1 MKVTMTKQNVQF
13 DQEEEVENSKDEDKA
28 TVMKEYIAMVVITM
42 ISYYVYYTLWLANGE
57 YLMFFKTLM
66 KLQVN

>member
-1 MKVTMTKQNVQF
+1 MKVTMLKQNVQF
-13 DQEEEVENSKDEDKA
+13 DQEEEVVNSKDEDKA

-57 YLMFFKTLM
+57 YLMFFETLI
-66 KLQVN
+66 KLLEN

>member
-1 MKVTMTKQNVQF
+1 MTKQNVL
-13 DQEEEVENSKDEDKA
+13 EEEESENSKDEDKA

-42 ISYYVYYTLWLANGE
+42 ICYYVYYTLWLVNGE

-66 KLQVN
+66 RVQVI